1 MDHNPFL
8 AKRMAAG
15 RGAVEQPLNI
25 EWQTRA
31 APPTE
36 FENRLGDALEKVFAA
51 GADTPAEVVAR
62 LNEMQLFDASGACWT
77 EASFRETMARLG
89 E

>member
-8 AKRMAAG
+8 KPALG
-15 RGAVEQPLNI
+15 ESRGGVENPFNL

-36 FENRLGDALEKVFAA
+36 FENRLGDALETIFAG
-51 GADTPAEVVAR
+51 GAQELAEVVAG
-62 LNEMQLFDASGACWT
+62 LNGMQLFDAEGRPWT
-77 EASFRETMARLG
+77 EASFQEILKRLG
-89 E
+89 A

>member
-8 AKRMAAG
+8 AKRMGAG
-15 RGAVEQPLNI
+15 RGAVEQPQNI

-31 APPTE
+31 APPSA
-36 FENRLGDALEKVFAA
+36 FENRLGDALEQVFAA
-51 GADTPAEVVAR
+51 GADTLPEVVER
-62 LNEMQLFDASGACWT
+62 LNELRAFDAAGARWT
-77 EASFRETMARLG
+77 EASFREAMARLG

>member
-8 AKRMAAG
+8 ARRLGAA
-15 RGAVEQPLNI
+15 RGALEQPQNL

-36 FENRLGDALEKVFAA
+36 FENRLGDALERVFDD
-51 GADTPAEVVAR
+51 GAETPAQVVAR
-62 LNEMQLFDASGACWT
+62 LNAMAFPDAEGRPWT
-77 EASFRETMARLG
+77 EASFREAMARLG
-89 E
+89 A

>member
-31 APPTE
+31 APPTGLE
-36 FENRLGDALEKVFAA
+36 DRLGDALEIVFAA
-51 GADTPAEVVAR
+51 GAGTLSEVVAQ
-62 LNEMQLFDASGACWT
+62 LNELQVFDASGARWT